1 MSGRDD
7 ENVWTEPTTRI
18 SPVKPVREAL
28 RTGSCILKL
37 VSGPGAPAELAVTTD
52 EVIIGR
58 AHDATIRIA
67 SAELSRHH
75 VKISRR
81 GEEYRCEDLE
91 SRNGVYLNGVRIHS
105 ATLRDG
111 DTLQLGSA
119 VLTFHEGR

>member
-18 SPVKPVREAL
+18 TPVRPVREIASHS
-28 RTGSCILKL
+28 GCHLKL
-37 VSGPGAPAELAVTTD
+37 VSGPGAPAELPVST
-52 EVIIGR
+52 EEIIIGR
-58 AHDATIRIA
+58 ANDATIRIA

-75 VKISRR
+75 ARILLR
-81 GEEYRCEDLE
+81 GDEYRCEDLE